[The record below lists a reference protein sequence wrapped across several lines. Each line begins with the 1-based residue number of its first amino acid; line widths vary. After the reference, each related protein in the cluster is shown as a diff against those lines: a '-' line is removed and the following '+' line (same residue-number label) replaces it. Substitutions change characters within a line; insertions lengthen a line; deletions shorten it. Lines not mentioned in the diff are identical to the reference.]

1 MSINTIISGTGSKL
15 PDQVI
20 PNSNFS
26 DHQFYGKDGSL
37 TAKTTGEVIA
47 KLEEISGIKSR
58 RYIPDDEDSVPL
70 MTSASTRAIKDSG
83 LDKNQIDGIIVA
95 HNAGNMRTDGLGW
108 EPVPNLASLVKNS
121 LQIKNYDCFA
131 YDILFGCPGWIQG
144 LIQAHYA
151 IVNGDANHVL
161 VIGIEV
167 ASRLLDP
174 HDVDSMLLGDG
185 CGAAILSKSENDDK
199 IGVLGY
205 TTFSHCQEDCRT
217 IFVGQ
222 SNNPALKEKILFKMN
237 GKEVYRYATT
247 WVPQVIK
254 KTLDKLELSVEDI
267 DLFLFHQANG
277 KMLTAIAKNLGKLY
291 NQDLSF
297 FNGKIPSTI
306 EFTGN
311 TSVAT
316 IPTMLDLIQNKKL
329 DNYEIKSGQKIIMA
343 SVGAGMHCNA
353 IVYQF

>member
-1 MSINTIISGTGSKL
+1 
-15 PDQVI
+15 
-20 PNSNFS
+20 
-26 DHQFYGKDGSL
+26 
-37 TAKTTGEVIA
+37 
-47 KLEEISGIKSR
+47 
-58 RYIPDDEDSVPL
+58 
-70 MTSASTRAIKDSG
+70 

-95 HNAGNMRTDGLGW
+95 HNTGNMRLEGMGW
-108 EPVPNLASLVKNS
+108 EPVPNLASLVKHS
-121 LQIKNYDCFA
+121 LKIKNYECFA
-131 YDILFGCPGWIQG
+131 YDILFGCPGWVQG
-144 LIQAHYA
+144 LIQAHLA
-151 IVNGDANHVL
+151 IINEVATHVL

-185 CGAAILSKSENDDK
+185 CGAAILSKSEKDDK
-199 IGVLGY
+199 MGVLGY
-205 TTFSHCQEDCRT
+205 TTFSHCQDDFHT

-222 SNNPALKEKILFKMN
+222 SNNPALEEKILFKMN
-237 GKEVYRYATT
+237 GREVYRYATT

-254 KTLDKLELSVEDI
+254 KTLDKLTLNLEDI

-297 FNGKIPSTI
+297 FEGKIPSTI

-316 IPTMLDLIQNKKL
+316 IPTMLDMIQNNQL
-329 DNYEIKSGQKIIMA
+329 GNYKIRVGQKIIMA
-343 SVGAGMHCNA
+343 SVGAGMHCNS